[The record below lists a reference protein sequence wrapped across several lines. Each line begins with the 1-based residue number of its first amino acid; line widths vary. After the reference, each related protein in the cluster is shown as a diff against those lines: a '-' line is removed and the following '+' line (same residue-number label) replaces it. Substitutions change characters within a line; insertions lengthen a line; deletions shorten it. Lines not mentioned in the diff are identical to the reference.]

1 MWNFWHGRQHSR
13 RVRLI
18 DVDAISGNGN
28 IIGPPDEVAHNAIRV
43 AWRPAHGPAQLSLA
57 VRCLSTD
64 FSAQKGVKGIPLL
77 IQIDTTTE
85 NGQNLIHRAI
95 LQVKTFCDKGADRKL
110 REEERRMRREQNA
123 NNVYHS
129 PRSVFET
136 LFADPEESPFLF
148 VPNDNE
154 VQGQRSR
161 STNKSRVMLY
171 SRQENETVYTPLH
184 IVPPSVQGLVRAVS
198 TKYEIDSVDIR
209 FVFRRTKKGVVVRM
223 DDDMIRFYCDGDT
236 FLMKVLAND
245 NNDSKM
251 FYDLVFA
258 DDDEYQ
264 EEEIA
269 AKKIKTENVDD

>member
-1 MWNFWHGRQHSR
+1 
-13 RVRLI
+13 
-18 DVDAISGNGN
+18 
-28 IIGPPDEVAHNAIRV
+28 
-43 AWRPAHGPAQLSLA
+43 
-57 VRCLSTD
+57 
-64 FSAQKGVKGIPLL
+64 
-77 IQIDTTTE
+77 
-85 NGQNLIHRAI
+85 
-95 LQVKTFCDKGADRKL
+95 
-110 REEERRMRREQNA
+110 
-123 NNVYHS
+123 
-129 PRSVFET
+129 
-136 LFADPEESPFLF
+136 
-148 VPNDNE
+148 
-154 VQGQRSR
+154 
-161 STNKSRVMLY
+161 MLY